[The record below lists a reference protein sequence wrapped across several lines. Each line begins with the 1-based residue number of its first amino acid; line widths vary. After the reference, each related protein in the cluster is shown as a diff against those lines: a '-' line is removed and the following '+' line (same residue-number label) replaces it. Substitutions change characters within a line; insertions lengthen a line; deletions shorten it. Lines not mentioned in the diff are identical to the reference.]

1 MERSV
6 DSQNIQQSMYAEDE
20 GVDLKGFFLTIWK
33 GKLIIAIVTV
43 IFTCLSIALALS
55 LPNIYKAEALLF
67 PADSGQG
74 EGGLAAL
81 TGQFGGLASMAG
93 IDLGAG
99 SSDKSALAIEV
110 LKSRKFTSEFI
121 ESHNILLDLM
131 AAKDWSYEANI
142 ISYDDDIYDAQK
154 NTWVR
159 DVEPPFKP
167 KPSLQEAYKEFKE
180 IVYINSSKDTG
191 MVTISVEHISPYIAQ
206 QWVVWLIE
214 DINKDMKERDVA
226 EAVKSTEFLKQQI
239 ESTKVADIKTVLF
252 KLIEEQAKTIM
263 FAEVRDEYVF
273 KTIDPALVPEE
284 RVSPKRALICVV
296 GGLFGILIGILIV
309 LGKNYFREQE
319 SAW

>member
-6 DSQNIQQSMYAEDE
+6 DSQNTQQSMYAEDE
-20 GVDLKGFFLTIWK
+20 GVDLKDFFLTIWK
-33 GKLIIAIVTV
+33 GKLIIAMITV
-43 IFTCLSIALALS
+43 IFTGLSVALALS

-67 PADSGQG
+67 PAESGQG

-81 TGQFGGLASMAG
+81 AGQFGGLASMAG

-121 ESHNILLDLM
+121 ERHNILLDLM
-131 AAKDWSYEANI
+131 ASESWSYEENTIA
-142 ISYDDDIYDAQK
+142 YDDDIYDTK
-154 NTWVR
+154 INSWVR
-159 DVEPPFKP
+159 DVEFPFKA

-191 MVTISVEHISPYIAQ
+191 MITISVEHISPYIAQ

-214 DINKDMKERDVA
+214 DINNEMKERDVA
-226 EAVKSTEFLKQQI
+226 EAIKSTEFLKQQI
-239 ESTKVADIKTVLF
+239 ETTKVADIQTVLF

-284 RVSPKRALICVV
+284 RVSPKRALICIV
-296 GGLFGILIGILIV
+296 GALFGILIGIIII

-319 SAW
+319 SV

>member
-33 GKLIIAIVTV
+33 GKLTIAIVAV
-43 IFTCLSIALALS
+43 IFTCLSVALALS
-55 LPNIYKAEALLF
+55 LPNIYKSEALLS

-81 TGQFGGLASMAG
+81 AGQFGGLASMAG

-121 ESHNILLDLM
+121 ERHNILLDLM
-131 AAKDWSYEANI
+131 AAESWSYEANT
-142 ISYDDDIYDAQK
+142 ISYDEDIYDAK
-154 NTWVR
+154 TKTWVR
-159 DVEPPFKP
+159 DVNPPFKP

-180 IVYINSSKDTG
+180 IVYVNSSKDTG
-191 MVTISVEHISPYIAQ
+191 MITISVEHISPYIAQ
-206 QWVVWLIE
+206 QWVIWLIE
-214 DINKDMKERDVA
+214 DINKEMKERDVA
-226 EAVKSTEFLKQQI
+226 EAIKSTEFLKQQI
-239 ESTKVADIKTVLF
+239 ENTKVADIKTVLF

-296 GGLFGILIGILIV
+296 GALFGILIGILIV
-309 LGKNYFREQE
+309 LGKNYFKEQE
-319 SAW
+319 SA